1 MVAVRIPFSVILA
14 TLLLIL
20 SGCGPNTPAE
30 PAKADFSFL
39 LPPGASFADITDTA
53 ASIVMD
59 DQAVGGIT
67 LTDIEGKSME
77 KLKDNDLFRYLDSCA
92 PAPLIGEWISMY
104 FEEDGHSMIRVD
116 LKVTDP
122 DTGTVANYTHT
133 LFMKEEGVY
142 DLWLDDALVSDDMRA
157 LFADIVIASRE

>member
-1 MVAVRIPFSVILA
+1 MAVRIPFSVLLA
-14 TLLLIL
+14 ALLLIL
-20 SGCGPNTPAE
+20 SGCGPKVPTE

-39 LPPGASFADITDTA
+39 LPPGASFADVTDTT

-59 DQAVGGIT
+59 GRTVGGIT

-77 KLKDNDLFRYLDSCA
+77 KIKDDVLFRYIDSCA

-122 DTGTVANYTHT
+122 DTGTVSNYTHT

-142 DLWLDDALVSDDMRA
+142 DLWLDDALVSDDTRA
-157 LFADIVIASRE
+157 LFTELVIASQE

>member
-1 MVAVRIPFSVILA
+1 MAVRIPFSVLLA
-14 TLLLIL
+14 ALLLIL
-20 SGCGPNTPAE
+20 SGCGPKAPTE

-39 LPPGASFADITDTA
+39 LPPGASFEDVTDTT

-59 DQAVGGIT
+59 GRTVGGIT
-67 LTDIEGKSME
+67 LTDIEGKSTE
-77 KLKDNDLFRYLDSCA
+77 KLKDDVLFRYIDSCA

-157 LFADIVIASRE
+157 LFSDIVIASRE

>member
-1 MVAVRIPFSVILA
+1 MRIPFSVLLA
-14 TLLLIL
+14 ALLLIL

-39 LPPGASFADITDTA
+39 LPPGASFADITDTT

-59 DQAVGGIT
+59 DQTVGGIT

-77 KLKDNDLFRYLDSCA
+77 KLKDNDLFHYLDSCA

-104 FEEDGHSMIRVD
+104 FEEDGNSMIRVD

-122 DTGTVANYTHT
+122 DTGTVSNFTHT

-142 DLWLDDALVSDDMRA
+142 DLWLDDALVSDDTRA

>member
-1 MVAVRIPFSVILA
+1 
-14 TLLLIL
+14 
-20 SGCGPNTPAE
+20 
-30 PAKADFSFL
+30 
-39 LPPGASFADITDTA
+39 
-53 ASIVMD
+53 MD
-59 DQAVGGIT
+59 DQVVGGIT

-133 LFMKEEGVY
+133 LFIKEEGVY
-142 DLWLDDALVSDDMRA
+142 DLWLDDALVSDDSRA
-157 LFADIVIASRE
+157 LFVELVIASQE